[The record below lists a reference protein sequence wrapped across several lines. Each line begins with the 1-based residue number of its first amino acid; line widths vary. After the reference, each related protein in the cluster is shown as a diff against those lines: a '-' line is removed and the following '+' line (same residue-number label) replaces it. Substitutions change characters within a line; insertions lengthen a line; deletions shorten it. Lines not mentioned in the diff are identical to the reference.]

1 MEKIFSYHEIEL
13 QKEKIPRNCTMI
25 RILKR
30 FCYFHQIQ
38 MNLNS
43 SYIKISGFIL
53 LWLIYAGA
61 SVAQLTNRKAE
72 SKISPSLSAQLK
84 FPVPSGKKQFTLFSN
99 NLDSLK
105 NLLKKNNTIRIVSV
119 YEPTGTIVIEST
131 WKDAEQLLQNNNVLF
146 IDTRKKA
153 KEELLFGFVDY
164 AMNKISAIQHYFPNQ
179 NGNNISVSVKE
190 QLFDT
195 TDIDLKNRILSS
207 NYASSTFSSHASIMA
222 TMIAGGGNV
231 WYKTKGAA
239 WKSKIS
245 SATFDN
251 LLPEPNSYYQ
261 LPLFVQNHS
270 YGTIVENYYGA
281 EAAAYDASVI
291 NNTSLQHVFSA
302 GNSGSSTSTTGIYT
316 GIAGYANLTGNFK
329 QAKNII
335 TVGHV
340 DSFGIVLTPS
350 SKGPAFDGRVK
361 PELVAFGEDGSSG
374 ATALVSGVATVLH
387 QTYKDI
393 NGSYAPASLIKAILL
408 NSADDVETAGI
419 DFKSGYG
426 SLNAYKAVKT
436 ILAGRYLQGS
446 VTDQT
451 QQTFSVNL
459 PNGIKQLKLTLVW
472 TDPAATPNT
481 NKALVND
488 LDLEV
493 KHLSTNTTWL
503 PWVLN
508 PAASISS
515 LQQLPVRTRDSLNV
529 VEQVSVDNPP
539 AGNYEITVK
548 GFSIPSGVQNFSIA
562 YQLDSSDTFTWLF
575 PTAAD
580 HLDPA
585 QTNVIRFESGFTSS
599 NGVLEL
605 STDNGNNW
613 QTVSNNAD
621 LTKGYFK
628 FTAPGIYSKALLR
641 MTVSNQ
647 TFVTDT
653 FTISN
658 RIIPAVGFNC
668 TDSFLLVWPKVKE
681 ATAYQIYQ
689 LGNQYMELLKTT
701 VDTFV
706 VFNKQSTTSNYF
718 SITPLINQAKAVNT
732 YTFNYATQGTDCYVK
747 SLLAD
752 LDFSNQGVLKLALGT
767 TYNIKTISFEKFA
780 AGGFVSLD
788 KQNPNSG
795 TAYQSLDKTICEGS
809 NIYRAAIEL
818 LNGQIIYSNE
828 AIIYYTGAAEAVL
841 YPNPVQRNGILT
853 VLPNPNSQ
861 LILEL
866 IDNYGRVVMQKNIVD
881 YPQQVSIHQLSK
893 GIYYYRLLKGNKKV
907 QSGKLIVN

>member
-1 MEKIFSYHEIEL
+1 
-13 QKEKIPRNCTMI
+13 
-25 RILKR
+25 
-30 FCYFHQIQ
+30 
-38 MNLNS
+38 MNLKS
-43 SYIKISGFIL
+43 LHIKLYFFFTVWVFFAAGSY
-53 LWLIYAGA
+53 
-61 SVAQLTNRKAE
+61 AQPTDRKAA

-84 FPVPSGKKQFTLFSN
+84 TTVPAGKNVFTLFSN

-105 NLLKKNNTIRIVSV
+105 TVLEKNTSIRIISV
-119 YEPTGTIVIEST
+119 YKPAGILLIECN
-131 WKDAEQLLQNNNVLF
+131 WKEAEQVLQNDHVLF
-146 IDTRKKA
+146 LDSRKKP

-164 AMNKISAIQHYFPNQ
+164 AMNKISTVQQRFPNQ
-179 NGNNISVSVKE
+179 NGNNISISIKE

-195 TDIDLKNRILSS
+195 LDIDFKNRILSS
-207 NYASSTFSSHASIMA
+207 PFAATTSSSHASIIA
-222 TMIAGGGNV
+222 TMIAGGGNA

-261 LPLFVQNHS
+261 STLLVQNHS
-270 YGTIVENYYGA
+270 YGTIVENFYGA

-291 NNTSLQHVFSA
+291 SNNSLQHIFSA
-302 GNSGSSTSTTGIYT
+302 GNSGNSTSTTGTYA

-361 PELVAFGEDGSSG
+361 PELVAFAEDGSSG
-374 ATALVSGVATVLH
+374 ATALVSGVAAVIH

-393 NGSYAPASLIKAILL
+393 NGSYAPASLIKAVLL
-408 NSADDVETAGI
+408 NSADDVDAPGI

-436 ILAGRYLQGS
+436 ILSGRYLQGS
-446 VTDQT
+446 VSNQT
-451 QQTFSVNL
+451 QQLFSINI
-459 PNGIKQLKLTLVW
+459 PAGIKQLKLTLVW
-472 TDPAATPNT
+472 SDPASTPNT
-481 NKALVND
+481 TKALVND

-508 PAASISS
+508 SAASISS
-515 LQQLPVRTRDSLNV
+515 LQQLPVRKRDSLNV
-529 VEQVSVDNPP
+529 AEQVSVDNPP

-548 GFSIPSGVQNFSIA
+548 GFSIPTGAQNFSIA
-562 YQLDSSDTFTWLF
+562 YQLDSTDVFTWLF

-585 QTNVIRFESGFTSS
+585 QTNAIRFESGFSS
-599 NGVLEL
+599 NTGLLEL

-613 QTVSNNAD
+613 QTVSTNAD

-628 FTAPGIYSKALLR
+628 FTAPDIYSKAILR

-653 FTISN
+653 FTISK
-658 RIIPAVGFNC
+658 RMIPAVGFNC
-668 TDSFLLVWPKVKE
+668 ADSFLLVWPKVKE
-681 ATAYQIYQ
+681 ATAYQVYQ

-701 VDTFV
+701 VDTFS
-706 VFNKQSTTSNYF
+706 VFNKQSTTSDYF
-718 SITPLINQAKAVNT
+718 SITPLINQTKAVNT
-732 YTFNYATQGTDCYVK
+732 YTFNYATQGTACYVK

-752 LDFSNQGVLKLALGT
+752 LDISNQGVLKLELGT

-795 TAYQSLDKTICEGS
+795 TTYQSIDKTIREGS

-818 LNGQIIYSNE
+818 MNGRIVYSNE
-828 AIIYYTGAAEAVL
+828 AIIYYTGTAEAVL

-861 LILEL
+861 LILQL
-866 IDNYGRVVMQKNIVD
+866 VDNYGRVVMQKNIVD
-881 YPQQVSIHQLSK
+881 YPQQISMHLLSK
-893 GIYYYRLLKGNKKV
+893 GVYYYRLLKENKKV
-907 QSGKLIVN
+907 QSGKIIVN